1 MRQGRAAVIGMFD
14 GVHRGHRFLLDCLRK
29 ESHLR
34 GLTPEIF
41 TFPGHPLSVVAP
53 GKAPRLLTEP
63 EEKLR
68 LLTEAGFP
76 VNHINFMVFDEYT
89 RALTADRFMEMLS
102 AKYGVRLIVRGFNN
116 RFGTERHLTAE
127 DYRRLAA
134 DHGIELIDA
143 LPYMGEGT
151 EPIEISSSVIRQKL
165 EQGNVQEAVC
175 LLGHPYSLS
184 GSVVSGK
191 QLGRRIGFPT
201 ANIVCPHPSKL
212 IPPDGVYVCKAF
224 TETISGVSETSVR
237 AFRAMVNIGSRPTV
251 DGPGAIR
258 TIEAHILDFREDL
271 YGKELTLWFYGRL
284 RDEVRFGSIGE
295 LELQLE
301 KDCEE
306 TQKFT
311 IPD

>member
-29 ESHLR
+29 EAYLQ

-41 TFPGHPLSVVAP
+41 TFPGHPLNVVAP

-68 LLTEAGFP
+68 LLTETGFP

-116 RFGTERHLTAE
+116 RFGTERHLTGE

-134 DHGIELIDA
+134 GHGIELIDA

-151 EPIEISSSVIRQKL
+151 ERIEISSSVIRQKL
-165 EQGNVQEAVC
+165 EQGNVQEAVS

-184 GSVVSGK
+184 GYVVSGK

-224 TETISGVSETSVR
+224 TATMSGTSETSGR

-251 DGPGAIR
+251 DGPGATR

-284 RDEVRFGSIGE
+284 RDEVRFGSIEE

>member
-29 ESHLR
+29 EAYLQ

-41 TFPGHPLSVVAP
+41 TFPGHPLNVVTP

-68 LLTEAGFP
+68 LLTETGFP

-116 RFGTERHLTAE
+116 RFGTERHLTGE

-134 DHGIELIDA
+134 GHGIELIDA

-151 EPIEISSSVIRQKL
+151 ERIEISSSVIRQKL
-165 EQGNVQEAVC
+165 EQGNVQEAVS

-224 TETISGVSETSVR
+224 TATMSDTSETSGR

-251 DGPGAIR
+251 DGPSATR

-284 RDEVRFGSIGE
+284 RDEVRFGSIEE

>member
-29 ESHLR
+29 EAYLR

-41 TFPGHPLSVVAP
+41 TFPGHPLNVVAP

-68 LLTEAGFP
+68 LLTETGFP
-76 VNHINFMVFDEYT
+76 VNHVNFMVFDEYT

-102 AKYGVRLIVRGFNN
+102 AKYGVSLIVRGFNN

-151 EPIEISSSVIRQKL
+151 ERIEISSSVIRQKL
-165 EQGNVQEAVC
+165 EQGNVQEAVS

-224 TETISGVSETSVR
+224 TETISGVSETSGR

-251 DGPGAIR
+251 DGPGAMR

-284 RDEVRFGSIGE
+284 RDEVKFGSIGE

-306 TQKFT
+306 TQKFP